1 MVELPLTVPQDQT
14 LIHGMH
20 LSNAEMFEVWKQK
33 ISWIRRLNGIA
44 VIDVHPDTYISG
56 NMDKLRVYEKLL
68 KHVSSVKGAFN
79 ETPSAIADWWR
90 SRDMS
95 SIKKK
100 GKEYKIIGDSRAK
113 IAYFR

>member
-1 MVELPLTVPQDQT
+1 
-14 LIHGMH
+14 
-20 LSNAEMFEVWKQK
+20 
-33 ISWIRRLNGIA
+33 
-44 VIDVHPDTYISG
+44 
-56 NMDKLRVYEKLL
+56 MDKLRVYEKLL